1 MKHRY
6 QVYSKRLGLG
16 VVTVLFL
23 LPLILYSRLFF
34 LRPPSTNQQRVLFD
48 GIVYQRQV
56 HSTPRPQII
65 HLIAVDLTKPGVRVL
80 VTPAKTTLEHEQ
92 SQARTTSEFVREFQV
107 QLAMN
112 ANFFYPFRENSP
124 WDYYPHSGDG
134 VNLVGQAISNGD
146 QYSSAEA
153 SWPVLCFVNNNRAQI
168 LESGDCPQGTQ
179 MAIAGNQIL
188 LKDGIPVKLAQSS
201 AKDKPY
207 ARAAVALNEEG
218 HKLWLIVVDGKQ
230 PFYSEG
236 VTMLELTEIVRELG
250 AHTALNLDG
259 GGSSTLVMATSNG
272 STLLNSPIQNK
283 LPMNERPIA
292 NHLGFYANAYQAPT
306 IPLSSSKGLPSPEG

>member
-1 MKHRY
+1 MKDLY
-6 QVYSKRLGLG
+6 QVYYKRWLAI
-16 VVTVLFL
+16 VTVFLL
-23 LPLILYSRLFF
+23 LPLILYSRLYF
-34 LRPPSTNQQRVLFD
+34 LRPPSTNEERILFE

-56 HSTPRPQII
+56 YSTPRPQII

-80 VTPAKTTLEHEQ
+80 VTPAKATVDYEQ
-92 SQARTTSEFVREFQV
+92 PQARTTSEFVREFQV

-112 ANFFYPFRENSP
+112 ANFFFPFRENTP

-134 VNLVGQAISNGD
+134 VNLVGQAISNGT
-146 QYSSAEA
+146 QYSSAER
-153 SWPVLCFVNNNRAQI
+153 SWPVLCFLNDNRAQI
-168 LESGDCPQGTQ
+168 LESGDCPQETQ
-179 MAIAGNQIL
+179 MATAGNQVL
-188 LKDGIPVKLAQSS
+188 LKDGTPVRLAQSS
-201 AKDKPY
+201 GKDKPY
-207 ARAAVALNEEG
+207 GRAAVALNEDG
-218 HKLWLIVVDGKQ
+218 YKLWLIVVDGKQ

-236 VTMLELTEIVRELG
+236 VTMAELTEIVKELG

-259 GGSSTLVMATSNG
+259 GGSSTLVMATPNG
-272 STLLNSPIQNK
+272 STLLNSPIHNK